1 MEYRILKPQNLFL
14 LLCLVA
20 GMAMVFINPPF
31 QTSDEGSHFY
41 KIYGYVEGSLNFK
54 KITVNKEGRSL
65 TFSGQIL
72 PSGIVRAVSIYG
84 EMSLDAGK
92 KTSFNKTVK
101 MLSLPLEKDKKVFIA
116 YPVPFYMP
124 FAYFLSVP
132 LVWVLSLFNSPPL
145 FMLYACR
152 LCSLLTYAVIVYYAI
167 KIVPF
172 KKHMFAFIG
181 LLPMAV
187 YTAASVSA
195 DGMTNALALLFCA
208 YVFMLAYKKET
219 PLNECLINKK
229 QMFILCLIFFLL
241 MLCKFAYFPLVF
253 MFFLIPSER
262 FKSHQSR
269 YLSFCVLFGLG
280 MIQVCFLLVYHMF
293 VTQGIVSFAS
303 TLDKTELF
311 IKAVMH
317 PLSYMLLVF
326 RTILINGFGYLVES
340 IGSFGWDTVKI
351 PPVFAAASYA
361 VLFAGAVVNC
371 GEQALSVRFKDR
383 IILIISALLSVFV
396 TMSVCYLLFT
406 YMPAQK
412 VIDNFQGRY
421 LLPLLPLGLVV
432 FSFKKF
438 CFKTNVF
445 RYFTVIVSCI
455 LMIVSAVEIVKR
467 FYI

>member
-1 MEYRILKPQNLFL
+1 MYRKLVQPQNLFL
-14 LLCLVA
+14 LLCLLA

-54 KITVNKEGRSL
+54 KITINKDGGSL

-72 PSGIVRAVSIYG
+72 PSGIVRAVSLYG
-84 EMSLDAGK
+84 EMSLDSGK
-92 KTSFNKTVK
+92 KTSFNKTAK

-124 FAYFLSVP
+124 FVYFLSVP
-132 LVWVLSLFNSPPL
+132 LVWVLSLFNSSPL

-152 LCSLLTYAVIVYYAI
+152 LCSLLTYALIVYYAI

-172 KKHMFAFIG
+172 KKHMFAFIA

-208 YVFMLAYKKET
+208 YVFRLAYKKESV
-219 PLNECLINKK
+219 NKK
-229 QMFILCLIFFLL
+229 QVFYLCAIFFLL

-280 MIQVCFLLVYHMF
+280 MIQVCFLLVYHL
-293 VTQGIVSFAS
+293 VLTQGIVSFAS

-326 RTILINGFGYLVES
+326 RTILINGFGYLVEC

-351 PPVFAAASYA
+351 PPVLAAVSYA

-371 GEQALSVRFKDR
+371 GEQALPVRFKDR

-455 LMIVSAVEIVKR
+455 LMIVSVVEIVKR